1 MSKCLTVLLCL
12 TSAAGFLAAQVPVTV
27 VSGASFQQSF
37 PVAPGS
43 YAQVWGDFR
52 GFPTANA
59 DLARL
64 PLPKVLDGVE
74 VLIEGTAAPLYAV
87 TPQVVAFLVPQNA
100 QPGRRQIQVRRGGQ
114 VAGQG
119 TFHVISEAPGIFF
132 SPIGGIHVGGVRN
145 HRNQYATAES
155 PAERGQ
161 VITIA
166 LTGAGT
172 ALTKTI
178 PDGQAPDELIYTTE
192 TPEVYVS
199 VDKAEVIFS
208 GLMPLFPGLWQI
220 NARVP
225 NKPYISG
232 PVPLFVR
239 YRGMTS
245 NAVVFW
251 VAQ

>member
-1 MSKCLTVLLCL
+1 MSKPFTAVLCL
-12 TSAAGFLAAQVPVTV
+12 ACGSAFLPAQVPVTV
-27 VSGASFQQSF
+27 VSGASFQQNF

-64 PLPKVLDGVE
+64 PLPRALEGVE
-74 VLIEGTAAPLYAV
+74 VLVEGTAAPLYAV
-87 TPQVVAFLVPQNA
+87 TPQVVAFLIPQNA

-114 VAGQG
+114 IVGQG
-119 TFHVISEAPGIFF
+119 TFHVIGEAPGIFF

-172 ALTKTI
+172 ALTRPI
-178 PDGQAPDELIYTTE
+178 ADGQAPDGLISTTE
-192 TPEVYVS
+192 APEVYVS
-199 VDKAEVIFS
+199 VDRAEVLFS
-208 GLMPLFPGLWQI
+208 GLMPLYPGLWQI

-251 VAQ
+251 VRP

>member
-1 MSKCLTVLLCL
+1 MSKTFTVLLGL
-12 TSAAGFLAAQVPVTV
+12 TFTVASLSAQAPVAV
-27 VSGASFQQSF
+27 VNGASFQANF
-37 PVAPGS
+37 PVAPGC
-43 YAQVWGDFR
+43 YAQIWGEFR

-64 PLPKVLDGVE
+64 PLPKVLEGVE
-74 VLIEGTAAPLYAV
+74 VVVEGTAAPVYAV

-100 QPGRRQIQVRRGGQ
+100 APGRRTIQVRRGGQ
-114 VAGQG
+114 VVGQG

-132 SPIGGIHVGGVRN
+132 SPIGGVHVGGVRN

-172 ALTKTI
+172 ALTKSI
-178 PDGQAPDELIYTTE
+178 PDGQAPDELVYTTE
-192 TPEVYVS
+192 APEVYIS
-199 VDKAEVIFS
+199 VDKAEVTFS

-225 NKPYISG
+225 NKPYIRG

-251 VAQ
+251 VGE

>member
-1 MSKCLTVLLCL
+1 MKNFPVVAFCLVSLSV
-12 TSAAGFLAAQVPVTV
+12 SAAAQVPVTV
-27 VSGASFQQSF
+27 VSGASFLANF

-43 YAQVWGDFR
+43 YSQVWGDFR

-59 DLARL
+59 DLTRL
-64 PLPKVLDGVE
+64 PLPRTLDGVE
-74 VLIEGTAAPLYAV
+74 VLVEGTAAPLYAV
-87 TPQVVAFLVPQNA
+87 TPQVVAFLVPQNIG
-100 QPGRRQIQVRRGGQ
+100 PGRRGIQVRRGGQ
-114 VAGQG
+114 VVGQG

-145 HRNQYATAES
+145 QAGQFATAES

-161 VITIA
+161 AITIA

-172 ALTKTI
+172 ALTKSI
-178 PDGQAPDELIYTTE
+178 PDGQAPDERISTTE
-192 TPEVYVS
+192 APEVYIS
-199 VDKAEVIFS
+199 VDRAEVLFS
-208 GLMPLFPGLWQI
+208 GLMPLYPGLWQI
-220 NARVP
+220 DARVP

-251 VAQ
+251 VRP